1 MIMNEIVQT
10 RLLNNIKELL
20 TTSRQNM
27 IRVVNS
33 TIVQTYWQIGK
44 LIVEDEQNGNT
55 RAEYGKQV
63 LANLSR
69 ELQRERALLNEMDNQ
84 DE

>member
-1 MIMNEIVQT
+1 MNEIVQT
-10 RLLNNIKELL
+10 QLLNNIKEPL
-20 TTSRQNM
+20 TTSCQNM

-63 LANLSR
+63 LANLSK